1 MKLNAINLGIA
12 LATIWALATL
22 SAGVANLIWPG
33 YGVEFLKL
41 LDSLYPGYHL
51 GKWGF
56 GGVLVATLY
65 AAIDGFV
72 WGVVI
77 AWIYNLC
84 AKCFKKEKE

>member
-1 MKLNAINLGIA
+1 MKLNVINLGVA

-22 SAGVANLIWPG
+22 SAGVANIIWPG

-51 GKWGF
+51 
-56 GGVLVATLY
+56 
-65 AAIDGFV
+65 
-72 WGVVI
+72 VVI